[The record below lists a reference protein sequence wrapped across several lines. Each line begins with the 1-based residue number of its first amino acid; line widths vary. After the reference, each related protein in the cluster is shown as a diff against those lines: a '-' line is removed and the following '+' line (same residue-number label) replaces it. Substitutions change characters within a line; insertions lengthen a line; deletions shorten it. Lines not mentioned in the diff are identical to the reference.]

1 MTAASCHNRLR
12 SMLNHYK
19 HVAALGETFLGETF
33 IWKKRE
39 MGAYMEE
46 RNGCINGVL
55 KDE

>member
-1 MTAASCHNRLR
+1 MNVFMNVL
-12 SMLNHYK
+12 
-19 HVAALGETFLGETF
+19 

-46 RNGCINGVL
+46 KNGCINGVL